1 MLNNREYIIQQA
13 LEIDRL
19 KDIIEEKDLKIAE
32 LVVRVSRAEGLL
44 DKYKNYVKMVDGR
57 EGI

>member
-1 MLNNREYIIQQA
+1 MMNNREYIIQQA

>member
-1 MLNNREYIIQQA
+1 MMNNREYIIQQA

-44 DKYKNYVKMVDGR
+44 NKYENYVKMTEGR
-57 EGI
+57 EFK